1 MEKLTEKQKRFVDY
15 YIQTGGNASESARLA
30 GYSKSTAGR
39 IGGENLKKL
48 EIKNAIDARLKE
60 LESKRTAN
68 AQETLELLTSI
79 MRGELESKEFAV
91 VGTGDGFS
99 KVDIFSKTPST
110 KERLKVAESMAKI
123 HGLMRD
129 KVEVG
134 VDATQMLVDALSS
147 AWSNSSTSSDRI

>member
-1 MEKLTEKQKRFVDY
+1 MEKLTEKQKKFVDY
-15 YIQTGGNASESARLA
+15 YIQTSGNASEAARLA
-30 GYSKSTAGR
+30 GYSEKTARASGA
-39 IGGENLKKL
+39 ENLTKPN
-48 EIKNAIDARLKE
+48 IKNAIDTRLKE
-60 LESKRTAN
+60 LESKRTAS

-110 KERLKVAESMAKI
+110 KERLKAAESMARI

-129 KVEVG
+129 KVEVE
-134 VDATQMLVDALSS
+134 VDTSKMLLDALTG
-147 AWSNSSTSSDRI
+147 AWDDEK